1 MPLTYQLNVDE
12 QATDKKEKQKKMLQI
27 LNSLH
32 LFHAVNIV
40 YLLPEGRNLEAKKEA
55 RGGNLQKFTYS
66 HCISFT
72 QSTYILIV
80 GEVKYTM
87 SQNSVKLLHSD
98 LHSSSPLTS

>member
-1 MPLTYQLNVDE
+1 MQYP
-12 QATDKKEKQKKMLQI
+12 
-27 LNSLH
+27 
-32 LFHAVNIV
+32 VNIL

-55 RGGNLQKFTYS
+55 RGGNSQKFTYS

-87 SQNSVKLLHSD
+87 S
-98 LHSSSPLTS
+98 